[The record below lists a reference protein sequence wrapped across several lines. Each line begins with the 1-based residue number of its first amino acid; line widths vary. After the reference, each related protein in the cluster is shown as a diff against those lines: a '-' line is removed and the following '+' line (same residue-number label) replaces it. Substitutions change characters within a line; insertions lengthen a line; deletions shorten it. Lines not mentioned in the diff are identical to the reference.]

1 MNTWL
6 LWGTCEESQYIIRIV
21 LTRAIAVVLAAISIL
36 AGAGCS
42 GGILGKQYEYEE
54 DLTLAM
60 DGSATL
66 VVNASLASLAALRG
80 LDVPTDSSERFRPDD
95 IRALFETPVS
105 NVTRVSRPWRRKGRR
120 FVQIRMEVSD
130 IRKLGEVAPFAWSKY
145 DLTAR
150 DGKHVYTQSVGAS
163 AMKPGGLRNYG
174 WDGSEIVAFRL
185 HLPSKILHH
194 TARDLETNEPSQSS
208 RGNILAW
215 EQHLADRLDG
225 RPVNVLVEMES
236 QSILY
241 RTLWL
246 FAGAF
251 TAALVVLALLIA
263 WTMRKG
269 REREQAAV

>member
-1 MNTWL
+1 MR
-6 LWGTCEESQYIIRIV
+6 IR
-21 LTRAIAVVLAAISIL
+21 LAATVLAVMFLLTA
-36 AGAGCS
+36 AACR
-42 GGILGKQYEYEE
+42 GGGLLGKQYEYEE
-54 DLTLAM
+54 DLTLGI

-80 LDVPTDSSERFRPDD
+80 LDVPTDPAARVDLDE

-105 NVTRVSRPWRRKGRR
+105 DVTRVSRPWRRKGRR
-120 FVQIRMEVSD
+120 FVQIRMEIPD
-130 IRKLGEVAPFAWSKY
+130 INRLSGAQPFAWSAYAFGSK
-145 DLTAR
+145 
-150 DGKHVYTQSVGAS
+150 DGIHVYTQTVGAS
-163 AMKPGGLRNYG
+163 ALKPGTLKNYG

-194 TARDLETNEPSQSS
+194 TARELETNETSQAT

-225 RPVNVLVEMES
+225 QPVNIYVEMES

-246 FAGAF
+246 FGGAF
-251 TAALVVLALLIA
+251 AAAVLLLVLLIW
-263 WTMRKG
+263 WTMRRG
-269 REREQAAV
+269 RDEDQA